1 MDNFDEKDGKDKNE
15 NFKSYFEKIKINL
28 SSAKIEVNE
37 SNKD

>member
-15 NFKSYFEKIKINL
+15 NFKNFFEKIKINL

-37 SNKD
+37 SNKY